1 MNKEQLQKIRLEL
14 SKESVKSQNKPYN
27 TEVDEEFVIPSP
39 RQGEN
44 KQGYVSRCIKAL
56 SKENKPQA
64 QIAAICYAQIEK
76 K

>member
-1 MNKEQLQKIRLEL
+1 MNKEQLQKIRVEL
-14 SKESVKSQNKPYN
+14 NQINNPEIN
-27 TEVDEEFVIPSP
+27 EDFVIPSP
-39 RQGEN
+39 NQGEN
-44 KQGYVSRCIKAL
+44 KQAYVSRCIKAL